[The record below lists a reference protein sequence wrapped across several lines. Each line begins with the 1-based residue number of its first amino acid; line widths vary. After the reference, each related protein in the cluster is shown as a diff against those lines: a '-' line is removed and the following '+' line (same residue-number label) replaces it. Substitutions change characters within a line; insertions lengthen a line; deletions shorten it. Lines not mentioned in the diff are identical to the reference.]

1 VKARKEI
8 IVSCGAI
15 RSPQLLQLSGV
26 GPAKLLNSLA
36 IPVVLNQEGVGQ
48 NLRDHYSVRLTQR
61 VSGIGTLNERTRG
74 LALASELINY
84 MTMGR
89 GVLTMGAST
98 CAAFAKSHPNLTA
111 PDLQLSFA
119 PASFEPGTYQLE
131 RQGGMTISVYQ
142 SYPESN
148 GSVRI
153 RSTDP
158 SQMPSIQPNFLSE
171 PGDCSALLAGLRLA
185 REIFSMPAL
194 SRWGIKET
202 LPGTATQSDA
212 QWIDY
217 AREKGVSGYHL
228 VGTCRM
234 GTSENAVVDP
244 QLRVKGLKGL
254 RVVDA
259 SILPSCTSGNSNAP
273 TLMVAEKGAEMIL
286 ADARHLS

>member
-1 VKARKEI
+1 
-8 IVSCGAI
+8 
-15 RSPQLLQLSGV
+15 
-26 GPAKLLNSLA
+26 
-36 IPVVLNQEGVGQ
+36 
-48 NLRDHYSVRLTQR
+48 
-61 VSGIGTLNERTRG
+61 
-74 LALASELINY
+74 
-84 MTMGR
+84 
-89 GVLTMGAST
+89 VLTVGASS
-98 CAAFAKSHPNLTA
+98 CAAFAKSNPKLNA

-119 PASFEPGTYQLE
+119 PASFEPGTYRLE

-158 SQMPSIQPNFLSE
+158 MQMPSIQANYLSE

-185 REIFSMPAL
+185 REILSMPAL
-194 SRWGIKET
+194 SRWGIQET

-244 QLRVKGLKGL
+244 QLRVRGLQGL

-273 TLMVAEKGAEMIL
+273 TLMLAEKGADMIL
-286 ADARHLS
+286 ASANHPL